1 MGWFF
6 RKKKTKLVEPT
17 VVKTHKTPVV
27 RKQKP
32 VVTDIAFRDD
42 LVKLRKKYDHLS
54 NSYVKELADL
64 LIKAD
69 LSSELVLAVTNEL
82 QKKISKKTTSS
93 ETDELLANLLENKY
107 IKPKKNHLN
116 FKEGETN
123 VALIVGVNG
132 TGKTTT
138 IAKLAHL
145 YKQQGGK
152 IMMVAGDTFRAG
164 AVAQLRYWADL
175 VDVRIVAPVK
185 PNQDPGSVVFEAMNE
200 AIKEQYDLVLID
212 TAGRLHNK
220 VNLMKQLAKI
230 RNIILKFMPQG
241 IQETL
246 LIIDATTGRNGL
258 QQAEVFH
265 KQIKLTG
272 VIVTKMEGS
281 AKGGNIFTI
290 NNKLRLPIRF
300 CGTGEQP
307 TDLVEFNV
315 HEFCHTW
322 IQNETPKE

>member
-6 RKKKTKLVEPT
+6 RKKKTKVAEPT
-17 VVKTHKTPVV
+17 GVKTHKTPVV

-32 VVTDIAFRDD
+32 VSTDIAFRDD
-42 LVKLRKKYDHLS
+42 LVKLRKKYDHL
-54 NSYVKELADL
+54 NNTYVKEIADV
-64 LIKAD
+64 LIRAD
-69 LSSELVLAVTNEL
+69 LSSELVLTVTNEL

-107 IKPKKNHLN
+107 IAPKKNHLN
-116 FKEGETN
+116 FKEGATN

-152 IMMVAGDTFRAG
+152 IMVVAGDTFRAG
-164 AVAQLRYWADL
+164 AVAQLNYWAQL
-175 VDVRIVAPVK
+175 VGVRIVAPLK

-220 VNLMKQLAKI
+220 VNLMKQLAKM

-246 LIIDATTGRNGL
+246 LVIDATTGRNGL

-265 KQIKLTG
+265 EQIKLSG

-290 NNKLRLPIRF
+290 NHKLRLPIRF
-300 CGTGEQP
+300 CGTGEQVD
-307 TDLVEFNV
+307 DLVEFNV
-315 HEFCHTW
+315 HEFCRSW
-322 IQNETPKE
+322 ISHETK

>member
-6 RKKKTKLVEPT
+6 RKKKAKIAEPT
-17 VVKTHKTPVV
+17 IVKTHKTPVV
-27 RKQKP
+27 RKQKQ
-32 VVTDIAFRDD
+32 VVADITFRDD
-42 LVKLRKKYDHLS
+42 LVKLRKKYDHL
-54 NSYVKELADL
+54 NNAYVKELADV

-69 LSSELVLAVTNEL
+69 LSSELVLTVTNEL

-107 IKPKKNHLN
+107 IEPKKNHLN
-116 FKEGETN
+116 FKEGATN

-145 YKQQGGK
+145 YKQQGGE
-152 IMMVAGDTFRAG
+152 IMVVAGDTFRAG
-164 AVAQLRYWADL
+164 AVAQLRYWAEL
-175 VDVRIVAPVK
+175 VGVKIVAPTK
-185 PNQDPGSVVFEAMNE
+185 PNQDPGSVVFEAMKE

-230 RNIILKFMPQG
+230 RNIILKFIPQG

-246 LIIDATTGRNGL
+246 LVIDATTGRNGL

-265 KQIKLTG
+265 EQIKLSG

-290 NNKLRLPIRF
+290 NHKLRLPIRF
-300 CGTGEQP
+300 CGTGEQV

-315 HEFCHTW
+315 HEFCRSW
-322 IQNETPKE
+322 ISHETT